1 MLVIRMST
9 LHKSTPVAFIS
20 VFAIVILVVQLGTS
34 EDSRAELYPT
44 STEIPKTLHEAALK
58 GNVGAVES
66 LLKAGADPNAYDQAG
81 LTPLH
86 WAVHGENKGGGKRTE
101 DYMAILTA
109 LLGRG
114 ANPNEMAKSSSYH
127 PPPIEL
133 PSTALVLAAKGCA
146 DRIVAM
152 LLKAGA
158 DPNLA
163 RWGTPLQ
170 EASGAGCPETVRLLI
185 ESGAEINQQSSAGT
199 ALVRLARRGWRPGGP
214 GYYRDYVEV
223 AKLLVAAGANLAEP
237 EAELRLTLR
246 DHPKGILGR
255 RWANEI
261 LAILQKAME
270 RRPPTGDVNST
281 DTLSHERN

>member
-1 MLVIRMST
+1 MST

-20 VFAIVILVVQLGTS
+20 IFAIVILVIQLGKS

-101 DYMAILTA
+101 DYMAILAA

-114 ANPNEMAKSSSYH
+114 ADPNEMAKSSSYH
-127 PPPIEL
+127 PPPIQL

-146 DRIVAM
+146 DKIVAM

-163 RWGTPLQ
+163 MFGTAIQ
-170 EASGAGCPETVRLLI
+170 EASSTGCPETVRLLI
-185 ESGAEINQQSSAGT
+185 EGGADINQGSSAGT
-199 ALVRLARRGWRPGGP
+199 ALVRIARRGWFPGGP
-214 GYYRDYVEV
+214 GYYRDHVEV
-223 AKLLVAAGANLAEP
+223 AKLLVAAGANLTKS
-237 EAELRLTLR
+237 EAELRLELR
-246 DHPKGILGR
+246 HYHKGILGR

-261 LAILQKAME
+261 LALLQKAMQDRLRGVDMKSAE
-270 RRPPTGDVNST
+270 TNSDPVNSEH
-281 DTLSHERN
+281 D

>member
-1 MLVIRMST
+1 MSA
-9 LHKSTPVAFIS
+9 LQKSSPIAFIS
-20 VFAIVILVVQLGTS
+20 MFVVVVLAIQFGKS
-34 EDSRAELYPT
+34 EDSHAELYPP

-58 GNVGAVES
+58 GNMGAVES
-66 LLKAGADPNAYDQAG
+66 LLKAGADPNAYDEAG

-86 WAVHGENKGGGKRTE
+86 WAVHGENKGGGKHTE
-101 DYMAILTA
+101 DYMAVLAA
-109 LLGRG
+109 LLRRG

-163 RWGTPLQ
+163 RWGTALQ
-170 EASGAGCPETVRLLI
+170 EASSTGCPETVRLLI
-185 ESGAEINQQSSAGT
+185 EGGADINQKSSAGA
-199 ALVRLARRGWRPGGP
+199 ALVRIARRGWFPGGP
-214 GYYRDYVEV
+214 GYYRDHVEV
-223 AKLLVAAGANLAEP
+223 AKLLVAAGANLTEP
-237 EAELRLTLR
+237 EAELRLELSY
-246 DHPKGILGR
+246 HHKGILGR

-261 LAILQKAME
+261 LALLQKAMQDRLRGGGMKSAE
-270 RRPPTGDVNST
+270 TNSDPVNSEH
-281 DTLSHERN
+281 D